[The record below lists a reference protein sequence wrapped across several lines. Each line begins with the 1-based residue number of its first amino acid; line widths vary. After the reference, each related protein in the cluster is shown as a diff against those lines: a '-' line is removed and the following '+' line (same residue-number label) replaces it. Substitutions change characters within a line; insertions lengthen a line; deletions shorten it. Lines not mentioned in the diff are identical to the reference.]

1 MARTSQSVQSVCRDQ
16 SSPCRSS
23 ASVSSRSYSA
33 AARSIASSCPITGMA
48 STGVGDA
55 FIASLPLVGW
65 PVLRQVH
72 VRYLVHQTDPAI
84 SARFVGVLLGGE
96 AADDRSP
103 RVEGPSVGDATCTQR
118 PMGSLEALDPA

>member
-33 AARSIASSCPITGMA
+33 AARSIASSCPITGIA
-48 STGVGDA
+48 STGVGGA
-55 FIASLPLVGW
+55 FIGSLPLVGW

-72 VRYLVHQTDPAI
+72 VRYLVHQTDPAS
-84 SARFVGVLLGGE
+84 SARIAGALLGGE
-96 AADDRSP
+96 TTDDRSP
-103 RVEGPSVGDATCTQR
+103 RVECSSVADATFTQR
-118 PMGSLEALDPA
+118 